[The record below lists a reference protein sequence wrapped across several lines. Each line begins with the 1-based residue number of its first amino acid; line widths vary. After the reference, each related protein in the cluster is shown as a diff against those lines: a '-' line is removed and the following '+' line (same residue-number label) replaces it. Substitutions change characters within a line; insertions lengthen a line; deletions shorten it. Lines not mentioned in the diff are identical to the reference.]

1 MRIKKILAVFS
12 SEPLRVNVPSKWA
25 DLSPRQ
31 FRLVCSLFA
40 ADIPADCFD
49 SILFLRLARL
59 RAIAAASG
67 EDGPVVQSG
76 RRIFMLR
83 HDAGGLACDSVA
95 WVHEVAPL
103 DALRHLVGTVH
114 KSAVDLR
121 LKDLS
126 FGAFVAADSSYA
138 GYVSTGKPELA
149 DRIVRTLW
157 PRIRKIRNW
166 HRPAAV
172 IWFSAVKSWL
182 ADVYPDLFAEPDR
195 EDMFASRGSSP
206 ADVRKSVNVQIR
218 ALTKG
223 DITAEER
230 VLAAPLHRALTEL
243 DALAREYK
251 EFKNSCRS

>member
-1 MRIKKILAVFS
+1 M
-12 SEPLRVNVPSKWA
+12 NVPSKWA

>member
-1 MRIKKILAVFS
+1 
-12 SEPLRVNVPSKWA
+12 
-25 DLSPRQ
+25 
-31 FRLVCSLFA
+31 
-40 ADIPADCFD
+40 
-49 SILFLRLARL
+49 
-59 RAIAAASG
+59 
-67 EDGPVVQSG
+67 
-76 RRIFMLR
+76 MLR